1 MVLKQQHR
9 KRVGK
14 KKKKGKEG
22 KGLGEHREGRTHVHL
37 PCMITHL
44 ERERERERKKEG
56 SKQRRRSGFL
66 VWVFLAVA
74 CLACLANPLP
84 FLFWL
89 ILLLHLLSAFLL
101 DIPAHAA
108 DALAAICLRDREG
121 GKAKVRKENLGETRK
136 ENSKIRTTK
145 RKGKMRS

>member
-1 MVLKQQHR
+1 
-9 KRVGK
+9 
-14 KKKKGKEG
+14 
-22 KGLGEHREGRTHVHL
+22 
-37 PCMITHL
+37 MITHL
-44 ERERERERKKEG
+44 EREREREKEERRNRNKEG
-56 SKQRRRSGFL
+56 EADFWCGSFL
-66 VWVFLAVA
+66 LLLASLVSFT
-74 CLACLANPLP
+74 PLP